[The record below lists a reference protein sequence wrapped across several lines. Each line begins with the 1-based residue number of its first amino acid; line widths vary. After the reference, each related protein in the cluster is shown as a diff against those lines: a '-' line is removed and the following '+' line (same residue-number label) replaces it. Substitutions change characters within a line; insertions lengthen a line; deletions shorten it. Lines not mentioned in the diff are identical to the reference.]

1 MASIEQ
7 PVAARAPIEVA
18 VLAFAESTAST
29 IYGMH
34 DIFLGAGRDWDF
46 IAHGR
51 PGPGLMR
58 SRVVASRPGPLT
70 LVNGVCIRPD
80 ATLDGCPP
88 PDVVC
93 VPDLMVPPDRPLGA
107 AFHTEAAWIRGCY
120 RRGST
125 IATACSGALLLAEA
139 GLLDGEEATTHWA
152 YCETLERHYPAVSV
166 RGRRA
171 LVAAGDGQRLVMAGG
186 GASWMDLAL
195 FLIARFTGVE
205 AAMQVARLNLIDW
218 HSIGQQPYARLA
230 RTRQVEDA
238 VVAHCQS
245 WIAEHYDRPS
255 PVAAMVQLSGLPERS
270 FKRRF
275 QRATGMTPL
284 AYVHTLRLEE
294 AKQMLE
300 ASELAVE
307 AIANAVGYE
316 DMSFFSRLFRR
327 QVGLTAAQYRR
338 RFGTL
343 RRVLQAS

>member
-1 MASIEQ
+1 
-7 PVAARAPIEVA
+7 
-18 VLAFAESTAST
+18 
-29 IYGMH
+29 
-34 DIFLGAGRDWDF
+34 
-46 IAHGR
+46 
-51 PGPGLMR
+51 
-58 SRVVASRPGPLT
+58 
-70 LVNGVCIRPD
+70 
-80 ATLDGCPP
+80 
-88 PDVVC
+88 
-93 VPDLMVPPDRPLGA
+93 
-107 AFHTEAAWIRGCY
+107 
-120 RRGST
+120 
-125 IATACSGALLLAEA
+125 
-139 GLLDGEEATTHWA
+139 
-152 YCETLERHYPAVSV
+152 
-166 RGRRA
+166 
-171 LVAAGDGQRLVMAGG
+171 
-186 GASWMDLAL
+186 MDLAL

-218 HSIGQQPYARLA
+218 HNIGQQPYARLA

-238 VVAHCQS
+238 VVARCQS